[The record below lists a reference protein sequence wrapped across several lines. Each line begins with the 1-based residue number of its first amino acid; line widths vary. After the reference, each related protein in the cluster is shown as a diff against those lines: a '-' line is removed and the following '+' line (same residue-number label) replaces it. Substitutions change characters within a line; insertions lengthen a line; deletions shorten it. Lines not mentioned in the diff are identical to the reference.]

1 MISFL
6 QKCRSVISMQNEGGG
21 MNKSDNTSLTMFPYV
36 RKLLVRFG
44 RRSVLLLLPL
54 IALTMGD
61 NFPFDERQSFYKS
74 TNRRQE
80 MFRVNPAYH
89 MSVLSAFVCK
99 PQLKWFYKG
108 NFE

>member
-1 MISFL
+1 MWNCD
-6 QKCRSVISMQNEGGG
+6 KHAKNEGEK
-21 MNKSDNTSLTMFPYV
+21 NKSDYPSLTMFPHV
-36 RKLLVRFG
+36 RKILVRFD
-44 RRSVLLLLPL
+44 RRSVWLLFPF
-54 IALTMGD
+54 IALTVGD
-61 NFPFDERQSFYKS
+61 NFPFDERQSFYQS
-74 TNRRQE
+74 TNQCQE